1 MKTRSVAA
9 MICLVMLAG
18 SVSLLECSAQAI
30 PGRDQWSEKCN
41 SPGAKL
47 TYKEIG
53 RTRIQDRTVITYKL
67 LASGLPKDGHYVL
80 CVLNV
85 GSDPRATTD
94 AYLNEEGKVVNI
106 LADPAHHTA
115 EDPINLKVFG
125 RKAEPIQFALI
136 SDDDFLM
143 TIIRALSHRLRPS
156 QSKRPR
162 ERAT

>member
-18 SVSLLECSAQAI
+18 SVSLLEYSAQAI
-30 PGRDQWSEKCN
+30 PGRDQWSEKSN

-53 RTRIQDRTVITYKL
+53 LARIQDRTVIYL
-67 LASGLPKDGHYVL
+67 PSVCVLPKDGHYVL

-125 RKAEPIQFALI
+125 RKGEPIQFALI

-143 TIIRALSHRLRPS
+143 TIIRALSHRL

-162 ERAT
+162 DRAT